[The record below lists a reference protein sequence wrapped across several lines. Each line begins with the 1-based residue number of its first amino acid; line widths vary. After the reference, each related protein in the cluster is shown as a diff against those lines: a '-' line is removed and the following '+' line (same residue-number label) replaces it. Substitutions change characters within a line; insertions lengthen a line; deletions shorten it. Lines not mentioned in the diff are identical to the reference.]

1 MKIIINLPE
10 YIYNDI
16 KINPEKFVHDYSKR
30 IAEAIING
38 TTKTN
43 IKNRKENL
51 L

>member
-38 TTKTN
+38 T
-43 IKNRKENL
+43 IKNKNEHL
-51 L
+51 K